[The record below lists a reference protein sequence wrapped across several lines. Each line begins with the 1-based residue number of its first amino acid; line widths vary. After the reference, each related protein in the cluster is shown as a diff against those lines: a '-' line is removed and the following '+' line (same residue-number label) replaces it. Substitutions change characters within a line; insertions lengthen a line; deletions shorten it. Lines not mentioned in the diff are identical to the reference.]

1 MEVGFKDCLT
11 LILGPSVVDALRGHH
26 PLRVTGHSPESCLEG
41 GTGSRCHHFTGHVL
55 EAG

>member
-1 MEVGFKDCLT
+1 MGFKDCLT